1 MQIFDASTKKLRTI
15 NKITIMLNYIKI
27 QTHLKSMWP
36 SPFLSYIRKMCDSN
50 FAMSD
55 SGKQACIISLKFRF
69 VILPSGCFSKKF
81 SYWSSIWPLEIEV
94 FLTMYSKSSSDS
106 SRFLL
111 LTERKFPL
119 KSRIFVQNA
128 KPIFF
133 SDILEKIC
141 SLFIELSRLSSNSRV
156 LQREIQTDQ

>member
-1 MQIFDASTKKLRTI
+1 
-15 NKITIMLNYIKI
+15 
-27 QTHLKSMWP
+27 MWP

-94 FLTMYSKSSSDS
+94 FLTMYSKSSSDN

-128 KPIFF
+128 RPIFF
-133 SDILEKIC
+133 SDILENIWKMNVIFQFVYRNYRTQPC
-141 SLFIELSRLSSNSRV
+141 FAVGNSNWPIACCRWKNTETRCDSGRVQTEL
-156 LQREIQTDQ
+156 

>member
-1 MQIFDASTKKLRTI
+1 
-15 NKITIMLNYIKI
+15 
-27 QTHLKSMWP
+27 MWP
-36 SPFLSYIRKMCDSN
+36 SPFLSYILKMCDSN

-94 FLTMYSKSSSDS
+94 FLTMNSKSSSDS
-106 SRFLL
+106 RRFLL
-111 LTERKFPL
+111 LFERKFPL

-133 SDILEKIC
+133 SDILENIWKLKMWLF
-141 SLFIELSRLSSNSRV
+141 SLFTVLSFLSSNSWV
-156 LQREIQTDQ
+156 LQREIQIDQ